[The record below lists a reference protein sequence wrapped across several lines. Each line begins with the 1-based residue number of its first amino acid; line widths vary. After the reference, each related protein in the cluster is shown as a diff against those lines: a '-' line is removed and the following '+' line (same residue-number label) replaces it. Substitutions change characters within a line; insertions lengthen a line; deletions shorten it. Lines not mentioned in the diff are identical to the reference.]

1 MGAGDDSSSKPEFDR
16 LIVESIPAMLRFATR
31 LTGDVNDAEDVVQD
45 ALLRA
50 ARSWRAF
57 RGESRITTW
66 LFRIVVNVFR
76 DRYRSRDDLG
86 SIEHELPA
94 RNDPT
99 QPIEANELGQIV
111 AWHVSNLPPR
121 QREVLVLIAY
131 EQLNTAETA
140 RVLEMSEQSVRT
152 NLHFARERMREKL
165 AKYMRERVK

>member
-31 LTGDVNDAEDVVQD
+31 LTGNVNDAEDVVQD

-50 ARSWRAF
+50 ARNWRAF

-66 LFRIVVNVFR
+66 LFRIVVNAFR
-76 DRYRSRDDLG
+76 DRYRTHDDLG
-86 SIEHELPA
+86 SIEHEPPA
-94 RNDPT
+94 RHDPT
-99 QPIEANELGQIV
+99 RSIEADELGEIV

-131 EQLNTAETA
+131 EELTTAEAA
-140 RVLEMSEQSVRT
+140 RVLEISEQSVRT